1 MMSQC
6 WKHIDLPGWET
17 AQQELYNYV
26 TKVEKKYAYN
36 MDLETY
42 RNCYPYP
49 HPDML
54 EHVPALV
61 DVVSHIGEIKLV
73 SLVCMFKHVLTIH
86 TDKHTDMEGNTN
98 SKWKLNIPV
107 MNTSDKTRTYWYER
121 TNPRDTSDENFPLG
135 FYMATGFF
143 TGDKKTASVN
153 RMQEAQNQI
162 FAPEEMTK
170 IDEVVFDRPILFD
183 SHTPHNVII
192 EDGHWKFP
200 RITASIYFKDDKA
213 LDAYV

>member
-1 MMSQC
+1 MKLNTSQR
-6 WKHIDLPGWET
+6 KIFR
-17 AQQELYNYV
+17 V
-26 TKVEKKYAYN
+26 
-36 MDLETY
+36 
-42 RNCYPYP
+42 RN
-49 HPDML
+49 
-54 EHVPALV
+54 
-61 DVVSHIGEIKLV
+61 KL
-73 SLVCMFKHVLTIH
+73 KR
-86 TDKHTDMEGNTN
+86 N
-98 SKWKLNIPV
+98 SKNNRYRLSVSRSLKNISAQIIDDV
-107 MNTSDKTRTYWYER
+107 NNKTLLSSSSLKK
-121 TNPRDTSDENFPLG
+121 N
-135 FYMATGFF
+135 F

-200 RITASIYFKDDKA
+200 RITASIYFKDEKA